1 MRGDQVEEAVD
12 EVGDLE
18 VEDVMSARR
27 PKVKQSVDIDMPIM
41 VRNCKCQP

>member
-1 MRGDQVEEAVD
+1 MREDGIEE
-12 EVGDLE
+12 EVGEVGEVD

-27 PKVKQSVDIDMPIM
+27 PKAKQTVDMDIPIM